1 GGAASVVPACS
12 RCATTTPATTS
23 APPASWTT
31 DRCCPRKIHANAAA
45 NGGSTVAAIPAAA
58 GVNTRTAPTARKN
71 GISVPRT
78 PTPSTARVTCTSPS
92 DATGQDHHGSTTPH
106 AIVAK
111 TNPHTSTVAGSAP
124 RRPAAS
130 AVSRYPAKKKAEATP
145 AATPNPF
152 SDPKPWY
159 AW

>member
-1 GGAASVVPACS
+1 
-12 RCATTTPATTS
+12 
-23 APPASWTT
+23 PPA
-31 DRCCPRKIHANAAA
+31 
-45 NGGSTVAAIPAAA
+45 
-58 GVNTRTAPTARKN
+58 RTN

-78 PTPSTARVTCTSPS
+78 PTPSTARVTCKSPS

-106 AIVAK
+106 AIAAK

-130 AVSRYPAKKKAEATP
+130 AVRRYPAKKKAEATP

-159 AW
+159 AWLTSTAPSNVMPAATQAPRLGCDPPNAAHPSSSTGPVYCSESATPTATRSIAA